1 MQQTMQSPHRRAW
14 QVVTQQTGPVLAL
27 LLFQLLLRAVA
38 FIPLIYAAVTGRF
51 FGFNKNYAL
60 AFGFLFSLPLVV
72 LLVLPFRFQA
82 AARKA
87 QLLGHHRDA
96 AISLKNYGIWLRAAL
111 LRLLRALP
119 YILPFFVF
127 AGLYY
132 YYMPYPDFTVP
143 MLGISRIGDVI
154 GKGFLGGAIIT
165 GVVGVA
171 TAILAGCGWLRGVAF
186 EHQDL
191 IGQGIGLSLKRA
203 RELRRRRKKT
213 IRRTVFKNAL
223 LSLPALIG
231 VLYVIAQHLMSLD
244 RVGMLALD
252 YLNAAANL
260 LKFDFPSRVPVTI
273 AIILLVLWL
282 PLLPFRKTALAAV
295 MTEQTKTAA

>member
-1 MQQTMQSPHRRAW
+1 MQQTVQSPHRRAW
-14 QVVTQQTGPVLAL
+14 QVLTQQTGQVLKL
-27 LLFQLLLRAVA
+27 LVFQLLLRAVA
-38 FIPLIYAAVTGRF
+38 FIPLIYAAVTGSF
-51 FGFNKNYAL
+51 FGLNKNYAL

-96 AISLKNYGIWLRAAL
+96 AISLKNYGLWLRAAL
-111 LRLLRALP
+111 LRLVRALP

-165 GVVGVA
+165 GVAGIA
-171 TAILAGCGWLRGVAF
+171 TAILAACGWLRGVAF

-191 IGQGIGLSLKRA
+191 VAQGIGLSLKRA

-223 LSLPALIG
+223 LSLPAVLG
-231 VLYVIAQHLMSLD
+231 VLLVIGQHLMSLE

-282 PLLPFRKTALAAV
+282 PLLPCRKTALAAV